1 MGNNTAEHMPAKEES
16 IERLGR
22 LLQNSRRIVAFT
34 GAGCST
40 ESNVPDFRSQEGLY
54 SETQYPYPPE
64 TMLSSQ
70 FFWANPKEFYRFY
83 LDKMLYP
90 NARPNKAHL
99 AFAHLEGMGRL
110 TAVVTQNI
118 DGLHQMA
125 GSKTVLELHGSVFR
139 NYCTKC
145 GHFFTLEQLL
155 ELTHQGG
162 KIPCC
167 PCGGIVKPDVVLYG
181 ESLDDAIVEAAI
193 RHISQADTLL
203 VGGTSLAVYPAAGLL
218 RYFKGETLILLNK
231 TPTSCDHLATA
242 IYRQPIGEVL
252 KEAVLQRGT
261 R

>member
-231 TPTSCDHLATA
+231 TPTSCDHLA
-242 IYRQPIGEVL
+242 E
-252 KEAVLQRGT
+252 
-261 R
+261 